1 MPKGFWAC
9 RGSLYGMLHSPAL
22 EITWA
27 QVAAMCCGAARGMLH
42 LHAHSILHRDLKSGD
57 FLLMPSVIWNAS
69 EAFASASLPT
79 LMSIL
84 SALIECLACVP
95 KLPSNLGFLT

>member
-1 MPKGFWAC
+1 
-9 RGSLYGMLHSPAL
+9 MLHSPAL

-57 FLLMPSVIWNAS
+57 LLLMALVIWKRMPQRP
-69 EAFASASLPT
+69 LH
-79 LMSIL
+79 
-84 SALIECLACVP
+84 VP
-95 KLPSNLGFLT
+95 DCPHS

>member
-1 MPKGFWAC
+1 
-9 RGSLYGMLHSPAL
+9 MLHSPAL

-57 FLLMPSVIWNAS
+57 LPLMASVI
-69 EAFASASLPT
+69 
-79 LMSIL
+79 
-84 SALIECLACVP
+84 
-95 KLPSNLGFLT
+95 